1 MLPALGAFAPL
12 LNTVFKSI
20 EKSIP
25 DKDLQEKLK
34 AEVNLQLMKS
44 GTEEMK
50 ASASIILQESKGS
63 VLQANWRPCL
73 MWLLVAIIFW
83 NYILSPI
90 FLLVLKVKTDV
101 ELPSDVWTLLT
112 CGLSGY
118 TLGRSGEAIARSL
131 ATRPVHVKE
140 DQNG

>member
-1 MLPALGAFAPL
+1 MLNAIAPL
-12 LNTVFKSI
+12 AKILFSTI

-25 DKDLQEKLK
+25 DKDLAEKLK

-63 VLQANWRPCL
+63 SIQANWRPAL

-118 TLGRSGEAIARSL
+118 TIGRSGEAIARSL
-131 ATRPVHVKE
+131 ATRPIHVKE

>member
-1 MLPALGAFAPL
+1 MLPALGAFAPIIGS
-12 LNTVFKSI
+12 VFKTI

-50 ASASIILQESKGS
+50 ASANIILQESKGS
-63 VLQANWRPCL
+63 AIQANWRPCL
-73 MWLLVAIIFW
+73 MWLLLAIIFW

-90 FLLVLKVKTDV
+90 ILLFFKIKTNV

-112 CGLSGY
+112 VGLGGY
-118 TLGRSGEAIARSL
+118 TIGRSGESIARSL
-131 ATRPVHVKE
+131 ATRPVQSK
-140 DQNG
+140 DQENG

>member
-1 MLPALGAFAPL
+1 MLPALGAFAPIIGS
-12 LNTVFKSI
+12 VFKTI

-50 ASASIILQESKGS
+50 ASANIILAESKGS
-63 VLQANWRPCL
+63 FLQANWRPCL
-73 MWLLVAIIFW
+73 MWLLLAIVFW

-90 FLLVLKVKTDV
+90 ILLFFKIKTDV

-118 TLGRSGEAIARSL
+118 TIGRSGEAIARSL

>member
-1 MLPALGAFAPL
+1 MLPALGAFAPIIGS
-12 LNTVFKSI
+12 VFKTI

-25 DKDLQEKLK
+25 DKDLAEKLK

-63 VLQANWRPCL
+63 FLQANWRPCL
-73 MWLLVAIIFW
+73 MWLLLAIVFW

-90 FLLVLKVKTDV
+90 ILLFFKIKTDV

-112 CGLSGY
+112 VGLGGY
-118 TLGRSGEAIARSL
+118 TIGRSGESIARSL
-131 ATRPVHVKE
+131 ATRPIQSK
-140 DQNG
+140 DQEHG

>member
-1 MLPALGAFAPL
+1 MLPALSAFARL
-12 LNTVFKSI
+12 LTTIFKTVD
-20 EKSIP
+20 KSIP

-50 ASASIILQESKGS
+50 ASASIILAESKGS
-63 VLQANWRPCL
+63 YLQANWRPVL

-90 FLLVLKVKTDV
+90 ILLFFKIKTDV